1 MKEYRFQTPDGK
13 LLQVTLN
20 EEQTAI
26 VTQAESD
33 YIVARDYILSEC
45 YYIWRHAYKTY
56 HLSTKDRESRLAKQP
71 WRSNIPFGYIRSFI
85 DVFTSTLSERPLIYT
100 ATALDEKGL
109 DNKQDIIDFLST
121 VSDMNGF
128 NRESKKILAEWLK
141 TGTFAVRVNY
151 RPPVQQVSYTYLYN
165 NLPIEDTYTP
175 DIGDIPYAEHVDVFK
190 LFPDPGTG
198 NLSFVTERDVVT
210 IDAALRMFSGLI
222 NHKANTSPLNTQ
234 DLVKNITL
242 NLNGADLDD
251 YGSVRNEV
259 HAEVNSK
266 MRAEDT
272 TSSSTTSTA
281 KSTTSTS
288 STADR
293 DSRLNANRIE
303 YKYYVTN
310 ARIILFFNNYP
321 VYIWPNIYGFIPYV
335 IKPTSNADIRIGVEW
350 IPYLLR
356 GVEKGINGYMNFYLD
371 NVNFISQPNY
381 VATKGSVF
389 DEAAFNALQPGEVVY
404 VDGSPDAIKRLDKWS
419 TNDFNIMDIFGR
431 TAQQL
436 TGASEYNLWVSARE
450 RTATGAN
457 ATSQSSQKRLSPFIE
472 SFMVVMSEVAKM
484 QLKMAVKFWIKP
496 KNLIVNEKTNQTIK
510 KFQANKL
517 SGLVNITLE
526 MDSMFAAQNELQNK
540 RLLEVLNMV
549 KGSWL
554 AKEDELMRQIIQ
566 NMGLSPTKIVPE
578 AAPEVTSPSEVPPE
592 VPALAEEPTPNNE
605 ELPTMLREAVTPQL
619 NLQQS

>member
-1 MKEYRFQTPDGK
+1 MKTYRYQTPNDT
-13 LLQVTLN
+13 LLEVSLTD
-20 EEQTAI
+20 EQTAI
-26 VTQAESD
+26 VIQAESD
-33 YIVARDYILSEC
+33 YITARDYILAEC

-56 HLSTKDRESRLAKQP
+56 HLSTKDRESRMNKQP
-71 WRSNIPFGYIRSFI
+71 WRSNIPFWYIRSFI

-100 ATALDEKGL
+100 ATALDEKWL

-121 VSDMNGF
+121 ISDMNGF
-128 NRESKKILAEWLK
+128 NRESKKILAEGLK

-151 RPPVQQVSYTYLYN
+151 RPPVTPIYYTYLYN
-165 NLPIEDTYTP
+165 NTPIEDSYTP
-175 DIGDIPYAEHVDVFK
+175 EIGDIPYAEHVDVFK

-210 IDAALRMFSGLI
+210 IDAALRIFSGLI
-222 NHKANTSPLNTQ
+222 NNASNTSPFKDT
-234 DLVKNITL
+234 DLVKHLTL

-266 MRAEDT
+266 MRSEDT
-272 TSSSTTSTA
+272 TAINTNTTATASTTST
-281 KSTTSTS
+281 SS

-310 ARIILFFNNYP
+310 SRIILFFNNYP

-335 IKPTSNADIRIGVEW
+335 IKPTSNADIRLGVEW

-381 VATKGSVF
+381 VATKGAVF
-389 DEAAFNALQPGEVVY
+389 DESAFNALQPGEVIY
-404 VDGSPDAIKRLDKWS
+404 VDGNPDAIKRLDKG
-419 TNDFNIMDIFGR
+419 TVNDFNVMEIFGR

-496 KNLIVNEKTNQTIK
+496 KNLIINEKTAQTIK

-517 SGLVNITLE
+517 NGLVNITLE

-540 RLLEVLNMV
+540 RLLELLNMV
-549 KGSWL
+549 KGSGL

-578 AAPEVTSPSEVPPE
+578 AAPEITEQSDMPTDIPE
-592 VPALAEEPTPNNE
+592 LPEEPTPNNA
-605 ELPTMLREAVTPQL
+605 ELPAELRAAITPQL
-619 NLQQS
+619 NLQ

>member
-151 RPPVQQVSYTYLYN
+151 RPPVTPVQYTYLYN

-222 NHKANTSPLNTQ
+222 NHKSNTSPLNTP

-242 NLNGADLDD
+242 NLNSADLDD

-496 KNLIVNEKTNQTIK
+496 KNLIINEKTQQTIK

-549 KGSWL
+549 KGSGL

-566 NMGLSPTKIVPE
+566 NMWLSPTKIVPE
-578 AAPEVTSPSEVPPE
+578 AAPEITTPSEISPSDIPPDEV
-592 VPALAEEPTPNNE
+592 TPNNE

-619 NLQQS
+619 NLQ

>member
-121 VSDMNGF
+121 ISDMNGF

-222 NHKANTSPLNTQ
+222 NHKSNTSPLNTP

-496 KNLIVNEKTNQTIK
+496 KNLIVNEKTQQTIK

-578 AAPEVTSPSEVPPE
+578 AAPEVTSPSDVPP
-592 VPALAEEPTPNNE
+592 VAPSEEPTPNNE

-619 NLQQS
+619 NLQ

>member
-121 VSDMNGF
+121 ISDMNGF

-151 RPPVQQVSYTYLYN
+151 RPPVTPVSYTYLYN
-165 NLPIEDTYTP
+165 DLPIEDTYTP

-222 NHKANTSPLNTQ
+222 NHKSNTSPLNTPS
-234 DLVKNITL
+234 LVKNITL

-266 MRAEDT
+266 MRAEDVT
-272 TSSSTTSTA
+272 ALNTPSTA
-281 KSTTSTS
+281 RSTTSTS
-288 STADR
+288 SATADR

-389 DEAAFNALQPGEVVY
+389 DEAAFNNLQPGEVVY
-404 VDGSPDAIKRLDKWS
+404 IDGSPDAIKRLDKWS

-496 KNLIVNEKTNQTIK
+496 KNLIVNEKTQQIIK

-549 KGSWL
+549 KGSGL

-578 AAPEVTSPSEVPPE
+578 AAPEVTSPSDVPPVAPSDE
-592 VPALAEEPTPNNE
+592 MTPNNE

-619 NLQQS
+619 NLQ

>member
-1 MKEYRFQTPDGK
+1 MKEYRFKTPDGK

-100 ATALDEKGL
+100 ATALDEKWL

-121 VSDMNGF
+121 ISDMNGF

-151 RPPVQQVSYTYLYN
+151 RPPSTPVSYTYLYN
-165 NLPIEDTYTP
+165 NKPIEDEYTP
-175 DIGDIPYAEHVDVFK
+175 EIGDIPYAEHVDVFK

-210 IDAALRMFSGLI
+210 IDAALRMFSWLI
-222 NHKANTSPLNTQ
+222 NHKSNTSPLNTPS
-234 DLVKNITL
+234 LIKNIVL
-242 NLNGADLDD
+242 NLNWADLDD

-266 MRAEDT
+266 MRSEDT
-272 TSSSTTSTA
+272 TATSTTST
-281 KSTTSTS
+281 TSTSS

-335 IKPTSNADIRIGVEW
+335 IKPTSNADIRLGVEW

-356 GVEKGINGYMNFYLD
+356 WVEKGINGYMNFYLD

-389 DEAAFNALQPGEVVY
+389 DETALNNLQPWEVIY
-404 VDGSPDAIKRLDKWS
+404 VDGSPDALKRLDKWS

-484 QLKMAVKFWIKP
+484 ELKMAVKFWIKP
-496 KNLIVNEKTNQTIK
+496 KKLIVSDKAQQLVR

-517 SGLVNITLE
+517 NGLVNITLE

-549 KGSWL
+549 KGSGL

-578 AAPEVTSPSEVPPE
+578 AAPEVTSPSEISPSDIPLE
-592 VPALAEEPTPNNE
+592 GEPTPNNE

>member
-121 VSDMNGF
+121 ISDMNGF

-151 RPPVQQVSYTYLYN
+151 RPPVTPVSYTYLYN

-222 NHKANTSPLNTQ
+222 NHKANTSPLNTPS
-234 DLVKNITL
+234 LVKNITL

-484 QLKMAVKFWIKP
+484 QLKMAVKFWIRP

-540 RLLEVLNMV
+540 RLIEVLNMV

-566 NMGLSPTKIVPE
+566 NMWLSPTKIVPE

-619 NLQQS
+619 NLQ

>member
-100 ATALDEKGL
+100 ATALDEKWL

-121 VSDMNGF
+121 ISDMNGF

-151 RPPVQQVSYTYLYN
+151 RPPVTPVSYTYLYN

-222 NHKANTSPLNTQ
+222 NHKSNTSPLNTPS
-234 DLVKNITL
+234 LVKNITL

-266 MRAEDT
+266 MRAEDVT
-272 TSSSTTSTA
+272 ALNTPSTA
-281 KSTTSTS
+281 RSTTSTS
-288 STADR
+288 SATADR

-389 DEAAFNALQPGEVVY
+389 DETAFNNLPPGEVVY

-566 NMGLSPTKIVPE
+566 NMWLSPTKIVPE

-619 NLQQS
+619 NLQ

>member
-151 RPPVQQVSYTYLYN
+151 RPPVTPVSYTYLYN

-222 NHKANTSPLNTQ
+222 NHKSNTSPLNTPS
-234 DLVKNITL
+234 LVKNITL

-484 QLKMAVKFWIKP
+484 QLKMAVKFWIRP

-540 RLLEVLNMV
+540 RLIEVLNMV

-566 NMGLSPTKIVPE
+566 NIWLSPTKIVPE

-619 NLQQS
+619 NLQ